1 MGVSLLRAVPRSR
14 CLRLSEHFRFDRAAV
29 RVIAAICAIAFC
41 AGAGTRGDGGY
52 FFAGAADNGRF
63 LWKGVGRAQLKL
75 ENKTP
80 LQWNVYQTE
89 KKKEANLV
97 LVQLG
102 RRYMALDI
110 RGKVAYYVFPSDL
123 QAKGPD
129 FESGNLF
136 VQSRVM
142 PTTAWTVRDV
152 GPAEMI
158 KLTLGDYGRALDVEL
173 PHMPD
178 LRAFY

>member
-1 MGVSLLRAVPRSR
+1 MNLLTARPRVRFFRAKSYFRSER
-14 CLRLSEHFRFDRAAV
+14 MTAR
-29 RVIAAICAIAFC
+29 IAAALCAIACC
-41 AGAGTRGDGGY
+41 AGVGTRADTGH
-52 FFAGAADNGRF
+52 FFAGAGDSGRF
-63 LWKGVGRAQLKL
+63 LWKSVGRAQLKL

-80 LQWNVYQTE
+80 LQWNVYQTD

-110 RGKVAYYVFPSDL
+110 KGKVAYYVFPSDL

-136 VQSRVM
+136 VQLRVM

-158 KLTLGDYGRALDVEL
+158 KLTLGDYGRAIDVEL

>member
-1 MGVSLLRAVPRSR
+1 MNLLTAMPRQGYFRSTLDFRVCSATLRIVS
-14 CLRLSEHFRFDRAAV
+14 
-29 RVIAAICAIAFC
+29 VICVVAFC
-41 AGAGTRGDGGY
+41 AAAGARADAGY
-52 FFAGAADNGRF
+52 FFSGSGDNGRF
-63 LWKGVGRAQLKL
+63 LWKSVGRAQLKL

-89 KKKEANLV
+89 RKKEANLV

-110 RGKVAYYVFPSDL
+110 KGKVAYYVFPSDL

>member
-1 MGVSLLRAVPRSR
+1 MGMNFPGSKLRVIFFRAIPSFRLNRS
-14 CLRLSEHFRFDRAAV
+14 AA
-29 RVIAAICAIAFC
+29 RVIAAISLIPFC
-41 AGAGTRGDGGY
+41 AGAVARADAGY
-52 FFAGAADNGRF
+52 FFAGAAENGRF
-63 LWKGVGRAQLKL
+63 VWKSVGRAQLKL

-102 RRYMALDI
+102 RRYVALDT

-123 QAKGPD
+123 QAKGVD

-136 VQSRVM
+136 VQSRLM

>member
-1 MGVSLLRAVPRSR
+1 MGMNSAPASARQRYLRPN
-14 CLRLSEHFRFDRAAV
+14 LHFRFDRRAM
-29 RVIAAICAIAFC
+29 RIIAAICAIAFC
-41 AGAGTRGDGGY
+41 AGAGARADAGY

-63 LWKGVGRAQLKL
+63 LWKSVGRAQLKL
-75 ENKTP
+75 EDKTP
-80 LQWNVYQTE
+80 LQWNVYQTD

-97 LVQLG
+97 LIQLG
-102 RRYMALDI
+102 RRFMALDI
-110 RGKVAYYVFPSDL
+110 KGKVAYYVFPSDL
-123 QAKGPD
+123 QAKGLD

-142 PTTAWTVRDV
+142 PTTAWSVRDV
-152 GPAEMI
+152 GPAEMV
-158 KLTLGDYGRALDVEL
+158 KLTLGDYGRAIDVEL

>member
-14 CLRLSEHFRFDRAAV
+14 CRRLREHFRFDRAAV
-29 RVIAAICAIAFC
+29 RVLAANCAIAFC

-52 FFAGAADNGRF
+52 FFSGAADNGRF

-123 QAKGPD
+123 HAKGPD
-129 FESGNLF
+129 LESGNLF